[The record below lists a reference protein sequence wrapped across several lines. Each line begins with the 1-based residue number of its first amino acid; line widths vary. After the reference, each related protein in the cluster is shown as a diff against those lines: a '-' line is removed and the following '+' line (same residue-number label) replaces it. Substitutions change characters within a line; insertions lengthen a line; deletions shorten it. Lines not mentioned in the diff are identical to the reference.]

1 MRLIDADALIKQVK
15 AIHKAVDASG
25 INTDFDTGFHSA
37 TSQIMGLIAYIPTV
51 EAVPVVHAEWKMRG
65 GKLYCTNCGKKALA
79 EKDRDDWYGCERSN
93 FCPHC
98 GADMR
103 KKV

>member
-1 MRLIDADALIKQVK
+1 MIDADALIKQVK
-15 AIHKAVDASG
+15 AIHKAVDASR

-37 TSQIMGLIAYIPTV
+37 TSQIMGLIAYMPTI
-51 EAVPVVHAEWKMRG
+51 EDVPVVHGEWLRDG
-65 GKLYCTNCGKKALA
+65 DFLICLNCESEMNIKNSLGNKNKK
-79 EKDRDDWYGCERSN
+79 N
-93 FCPHC
+93 FCPNC

>member
-1 MRLIDADALIKQVK
+1 MRLIDADALTESMKWSCEQNCQKCIYQTFLSSD
-15 AIHKAVDASG
+15 IHC
-25 INTDFDTGFHSA
+25 
-37 TSQIMGLIAYIPTV
+37 GLIDEQPTI

-65 GKLYCTNCGKKALA
+65 GKLYCTNCGKNALA
-79 EKDRDDWYGCERSN
+79 EKDCDDWYGCAKSD
-93 FCPHC
+93 FCPNC

>member
-1 MRLIDADALIKQVK
+1 MIDADVHECWACVHNNCGCDTWCDYGEAFELREEVK
-15 AIHKAVDASG
+15 NA
-25 INTDFDTGFHSA
+25 
-37 TSQIMGLIAYIPTV
+37 PTI
-51 EAVPVVHAEWKMRG
+51 ETVPVVHAEWKMRG
-65 GKLYCTNCGKKALA
+65 GKLYCTICGKKALE
-79 EKDRDDWYGCERSN
+79 EKDRDDWYSCEESN